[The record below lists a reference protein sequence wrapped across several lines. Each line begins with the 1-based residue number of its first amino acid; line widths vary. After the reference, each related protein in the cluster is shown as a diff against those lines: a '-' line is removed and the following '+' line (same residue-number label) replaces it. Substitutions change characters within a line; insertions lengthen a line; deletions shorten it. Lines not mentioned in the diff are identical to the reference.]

1 MTEKLRV
8 IARLDVKDENLVK
21 GIQYEGLRKLGDPHD
36 FALRYYRQGVDELLY
51 LDTVASLY
59 ERNNLGGILR
69 RATED
74 VFIPITAGGGL
85 RSVEDVGSV
94 LKAGADKAAIN
105 TAALRD
111 PALITRVA
119 RAYGSQCMVLS
130 VQAKRRDK
138 DRPAA
143 GWEAYYDNGRE
154 HSGRDAL
161 EWVREAVSLGAGEI
175 LLTSVDREGFR
186 RGMDWELIAAVT
198 ALAGVP
204 VIAAGGASGAGD
216 AVRAAQC
223 GADAVAVGSILHYG
237 TSDVPQ
243 IKQALQK
250 AGIGVRKCRKP

>member
-36 FALRYYRQGVDELLY
+36 FALRYYREGVDELLY

-59 ERNNLGGILR
+59 ERNNLGNILR

-138 DRPAA
+138 DRPEA

-204 VIAAGGASGAGD
+204 VVAAGGVSGAD
-216 AVRAAQC
+216 DVVRAARC

-250 AGIGVRKCRKP
+250 VGIGVRKCGKP